1 MWYNIIV
8 EGIKETKKE
17 IIIMKLDNTKY
28 IGYGLDLDNLLNL
41 AVQTGMRGL
50 AYRATLYSTIDK
62 EAYVDY
68 VADFNDD
75 LSQTTLPDVSTLTVD
90 GHHYVYFKNADLAD
104 FTNVHNIIPVLSN
117 CVAEILWSEYSAFF
131 DDGEYPVSEDE
142 YFETVK
148 HVLTSRQKSLFSRI
162 SANN

>member
-1 MWYNIIV
+1 
-8 EGIKETKKE
+8 
-17 IIIMKLDNTKY
+17 MKLDNTKY

-68 VADFNDD
+68 VADFND
-75 LSQTTLPDVSTLTVD
+75 
-90 GHHYVYFKNADLAD
+90 DLAD

>member
-1 MWYNIIV
+1 
-8 EGIKETKKE
+8 
-17 IIIMKLDNTKY
+17 MKLDNTKY

-41 AVQTGMRGL
+41 TVQTGMRGL

-68 VADFNDD
+68 VADFNDE
-75 LSQTTLPDVSTLTVD
+75 LSQTTLPYVSTLTVD

-104 FTNVHNIIPVLSN
+104 FSNVHNIIHVLIN
-117 CVAEILWSEYSAFF
+117 CVAEILWSEYSACFN
-131 DDGEYPVSEDE
+131 DGNYPVSEDD

-148 HVLTSRQKSLFSRI
+148 HTLTSRQKSLFTRI
-162 SANN
+162 SVQD

>member
-75 LSQTTLPDVSTLTVD
+75 LSQTNLPDVSTLTVD
-90 GHHYVYFKNADLAD
+90 GHHYVYFENADLAD
-104 FTNVHNIIPVLSN
+104 FTNVHNIIPVLIN
-117 CVAEILWSEYSAFF
+117 CVAEILWSEYSAYF
-131 DDGEYPVSEDE
+131 DDGNYPVSEDD

>member
-8 EGIKETKKE
+8 EEIKKLKEE
-17 IIIMKLDNTKY
+17 IIIVKLDNTKY

-41 AVQTGMRGL
+41 TVQTGMRRL
-50 AYRATLYSTIDK
+50 AYRAMLYSTIDK

-68 VADFNDD
+68 VADFNDE
-75 LSQTTLPDVSTLTVD
+75 LSQTTLPYVSTLTVD

-104 FTNVHNIIPVLSN
+104 FSNVHNIIHVLIN
-117 CVAEILWSEYSAFF
+117 CVAEILWSEYSAYF
-131 DDGEYPVSEDE
+131 DDGNYPVSEDD

-148 HVLTSRQKSLFSRI
+148 HALTSRQKSLFTRI
-162 SANN
+162 SAQD